1 LHNKKSIKI
10 NKIDLM
16 RKSKKKIGI
25 NINKI
30 GSLSKLEIMPGK

>member
-16 RKSKKKIGI
+16 RKRKKIIGI
-25 NINKI
+25 KINKI
-30 GSLSKLEIMPGK
+30 GILSKLEIIPGK